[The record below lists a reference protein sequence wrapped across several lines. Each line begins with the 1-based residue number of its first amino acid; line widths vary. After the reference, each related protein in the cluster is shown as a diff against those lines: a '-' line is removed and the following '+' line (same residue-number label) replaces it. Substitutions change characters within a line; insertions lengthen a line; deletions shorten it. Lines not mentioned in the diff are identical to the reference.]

1 MKKLMNLI
9 AVALCSICAQ
19 AVEFDYEVN
28 WDGTIALTDVRGEIP
43 KKLVIPSIYD
53 GKEVTVIASHFLD
66 GEDRLIPLESLVVS
80 EGVLEIGHEAF
91 ADCPW
96 LATVQLPA
104 SLKRVEEEA
113 FSGGPDELVEESS
126 FRWSSAVQYGLRQ
139 ISVASGNQSIVV
151 KDGVLID
158 VNQGLAI
165 VCCVSAKS
173 VSIPEGVTTIGED
186 CFAYCLNLE
195 TVEFPESLR
204 EVGEEAFVFCR
215 SLKRLDFSNT
225 RLRHVNWNCFCGCD
239 SLREVRFPASLR
251 QLGALSFCW
260 CRSLAAVTFL
270 GDAPEISDI
279 DYDDDPGWRS
289 VQANIYVTSNDD
301 LSKPAFVSPHKFKAS
316 IMTGVTTYVSPE
328 SKGWGAI
335 PGVWQGC
342 PIQYIGSPV
351 TPSIEHSYGPF
362 VPGEKV
368 SLMIPALV
376 GYKAKKLPSGLK
388 LNKKTG
394 SITGAAK
401 KPTGEAGVTVTFTK
415 KNEPTLTAQFVVGPM
430 PTINVTLEGDTE
442 KCKVSGANKAYLVG
456 KKVSL
461 QAKAPKGTAFVGWFR
476 DGEPWPSE
484 EECLEPKI
492 KYVMEAENL
501 DLVARFKAEE
511 VSVACDISAGCV
523 VKEQVSFP
531 VVVDCESGLKSVS
544 AKKLPSGLKYNKK
557 TGCIEGAAKK
567 AGTYPFS
574 LTVTTKAGSKVT
586 QSFALVVGTSSE
598 QKMPEWAVGT
608 FEGYLL
614 WKFVDDQW
622 LDKITWTIRSD
633 GHVMA
638 VVSALDYY
646 ANVDVQTI
654 DLGHLSVN
662 RRGQLFVEAK
672 YWDEPSVKLL
682 FFVEKGDDSFAGKMT
697 CHQVGRMARHG
708 AYELRSVARQ
718 DVWGSHA
725 MSFEEGMSL
734 ELNMEDLPYQEDTQ
748 FNDCKSKGW
757 LTLNFKNDGM
767 VDVFYRTAQVGDVVA
782 RGMSR
787 LYPYAETKDRGVLAT
802 CIMILEPHNQYM
814 TSFVLSLDFSI
825 DVMRGD
831 VDATDI
837 VVVDNLLGTDTGP
850 DFISAQSL

>member
-1 MKKLMNLI
+1 MKRCCLLASLM
-9 AVALCSICAQ
+9 SIILPSLA
-19 AVEFDYEVN
+19 
-28 WDGTIALTDVRGEIP
+28 GTIYVSGGGNALQKAIDKAKAGDILFVEPGTYSAIDTQ
-43 KKLVIPSIYD
+43 
-53 GKEVTVIASHFLD
+53 GKEIEIRSTKGPKQTFLTC
-66 GEDRLIPLESLVVS
+66 GK
-80 EGVLEIGHEAF
+80 F
-91 ADCPW
+91 KKPW
-96 LATVQLPA
+96 AKIL
-104 SLKRVEEEA
+104 
-113 FSGGPDELVEESS
+113 
-126 FRWSSAVQYGLRQ
+126 
-139 ISVASGNQSIVV
+139 
-151 KDGVLID
+151 KDGVWFAALLVSDEDTDIWWSED
-158 VNQGLAI
+158 SEDEHFGLGVEWRDWTPMDIVKSRSTLVGFTITSGGAKIPSVADTSGFAVNGGRVFNCIFEGMDETSGCKSMGYVHAAEVCNCLLVARDIGSEI
-165 VCCVSAKS
+165 VCDCSVRNCTVVVDSYVGPWDSPVVCCELLNTILWFGQQYEIDNGSSRPRFENVVCRNVKWEEDVDPMFADIKNGDYALAVDSPCIDAGNNAYSAYDCDLNGGARIVNGTVDIGAYEYGS
-173 VSIPEGVTTIGED
+173 TPLYEEPEG
-186 CFAYCLNLE
+186 LE
-195 TVEFPESLR
+195 
-204 EVGEEAFVFCR
+204 
-215 SLKRLDFSNT
+215 
-225 RLRHVNWNCFCGCD
+225 
-239 SLREVRFPASLR
+239 
-251 QLGALSFCW
+251 SF
-260 CRSLAAVTFL
+260 
-270 GDAPEISDI
+270 
-279 DYDDDPGWRS
+279 
-289 VQANIYVTSNDD
+289 
-301 LSKPAFVSPHKFKAS
+301 
-316 IMTGVTTYVSPE
+316 
-328 SKGWGAI
+328 
-335 PGVWQGC
+335 
-342 PIQYIGSPV
+342 
-351 TPSIEHSYGPF
+351 YGPF

-368 SLMIPALV
+368 ALTIPALV
-376 GYKAKKLPSGLK
+376 GYTAKGLPSGLK

-394 SITGAAK
+394 EITGAAR

-415 KNEPTLTAQFVVGPM
+415 KDSPTLTAQFVVGPI
-430 PTINVTLEGDTE
+430 PTINVALEGDAE
-442 KCKVSGANKAYLVG
+442 KCKVTGANKAYLVG

>member
-301 LSKPAFVSPHKFKAS
+301 LSKPAFVSPAKFKAS

-501 DLVARFKAEE
+501 DLVDRFKAEE
-511 VSVACDISAGCV
+511 VSVTCDTSAGCV

-531 VVVDCESGLKSVS
+531 VAVDCESGLKSVS

-567 AGTYPFS
+567 AGDYTFS
-574 LTVTTKAGSKVT
+574 LMVTTKAGSKVT
-586 QSFALVVGTSSE
+586 QDFALAVMDAGGGTSQGDGEYPNWLVGTFSGGMKNMFYHDQE
-598 QKMPEWAVGT
+598 HQYFICADYAVGT
-608 FEGYLL
+608 LTVSPTGKCTMKWEGIDGVGGENDYF
-614 WKFVDDQW
+614 KPMTFSGKIVDVGSSECHIRIIVPGEDDEW
-622 LDKITWTIRSD
+622 IVTIRK
-633 GHVMA
+633 
-638 VVSALDYY
+638 
-646 ANVDVQTI
+646 
-654 DLGHLSVN
+654 LSLA
-662 RRGQLFVEAK
+662 GQEV
-672 YWDEPSVKLL
+672 
-682 FFVEKGDDSFAGKMT
+682 
-697 CHQVGRMARHG
+697 G
-708 AYELRSVARQ
+708 AY
-718 DVWGSHA
+718 
-725 MSFEEGMSL
+725 
-734 ELNMEDLPYQEDTQ
+734 
-748 FNDCKSKGW
+748 
-757 LTLNFKNDGM
+757 
-767 VDVFYRTAQVGDVVA
+767 
-782 RGMSR
+782 
-787 LYPYAETKDRGVLAT
+787 
-802 CIMILEPHNQYM
+802 
-814 TSFVLSLDFSI
+814 I
-825 DVMRGD
+825 DHF
-831 VDATDI
+831 I
-837 VVVDNLLGTDTGP
+837 PTDTGEYELDYDRFVQNIWMRQDMKGKLTEIGLTQTSGFAVLDSSGLFANTRVTVSADGQVKLSGSVNGSSASATGSLVP
-850 DFISAQSL
+850 CDADVGAEAFESYFIVTAGKWHYPVKILFVGQNGTWNVSAVDFDE